1 MQKHKQLTRMIVSA
15 LCLALCYVLP
25 NFTGSIPQIGSML
38 LPMHLPVFLC
48 GFLCGGPWGLAVGFI
63 APIMRSALVGMP
75 VMYPMA
81 VSMAFELA
89 TYGFFAGFF
98 HRRLPKNL
106 AGIYGALILSMIA
119 GRLVYGGV
127 QMLILLPSGGGY
139 TLAAFMASTL
149 TGSIPGILLQL
160 ILIPVVVRAIEKSN
174 TSLGG

>member
-1 MQKHKQLTRMIVSA
+1 MSKHSRYTDMIVSA

-38 LPMHLPVFLC
+38 LPMHIPVLLC
-48 GFLCGGPWGLAVGFI
+48 GFLCGPLWGIAVGAA

-89 TYGFFAGFF
+89 TYGALCGLL
-98 HRRLPKNL
+98 HRYLSKDL
-106 AGIYGALILSMIA
+106 KGIYTTLILAMIG
-119 GRLVYGGV
+119 GRMVYGLF
-127 QMLILLPSGGGY
+127 QMAIILPSGGSY
-139 TLAAFMASTL
+139 TLAAFLASTL

-160 ILIPVVVRAIEKSN
+160 MIVPVLVRSIEKS
-174 TSLGG
+174 LFR